1 MSRARKSSPLMA
13 RRYYVQGRVQGVGY
27 RYFVQRVAGELGI
40 TGYTR
45 NLEDGRVEVFAAGT
59 EEQLSDL
66 AGYLRKGPRLSDVH
80 AIEEME
86 APVLQYSGFHIEY
99 FS

>member
-1 MSRARKSSPLMA
+1 MA

-45 NLEDGRVEVFAAGT
+45 NLEDGRVEVYAAGT
-59 EEQLSDL
+59 AEQLSDL
-66 AGYLRKGPRLSDVH
+66 TGYLRKGPRLSGVR

>member
-1 MSRARKSSPLMA
+1 MIA
-13 RRYYVQGRVQGVGY
+13 RRYCVEGRVQGVGY
-27 RYFVQRVAGELGI
+27 RYFVQRVAGELGV

-45 NLEDGRVEVFAAGT
+45 NLEDGRVEVYATGT
-59 EEQLSDL
+59 AEQLADL
-66 AGYLRKGPRLSDVH
+66 AGYLRKGPRLSEVRN
-80 AIEEME
+80 IEEME